1 MEDQHDAGSAMTGT
15 PKKNCFVVGPIGAA
29 DSTER
34 IHADW
39 VLEEII
45 NPVMA
50 EFPFAVHRSDK
61 LITQV

>member
-1 MEDQHDAGSAMTGT
+1 MTA
-15 PKKNCFVVGPIGAA
+15 KKNCFVVGPIGAP
-29 DSTER
+29 DSPER